1 MIRKYQQPQ
10 QAAHTQLPSV
20 KRLYFLGSRIV
31 SDFAITTT
39 GCSDGSRA
47 GRYKTLP
54 ADGGRHHRRR
64 RRRHVYDVKFP
75 FVCLFAF
82 FLKKRKTLLSSVS
95 TVDCKLDWTKNKF
108 WRITSFSCFVCAMT
122 KGSVTYHFLLFRALL
137 LSRSIPWNPIKF
149 VHSKM
154 LENVKTVLRNLFLY
168 SSLGWHCCCCR
179 SLLFSFDP
187 FRGGRK
193 LFHVTFCRRQFAET
207 EISHFWAVHCF
218 EVAMNRNEQKQPKMY
233 KNSKWYCSVPI
244 VVNVHKH

>member
-39 GCSDGSRA
+39 GCSDGSCA

-82 FLKKRKTLLSSVS
+82 FKKKKNVTFECVNSWLQIGLNEKQILTNHVIFMFCLCDDKRFSYLPLPSISCSS
-95 TVDCKLDWTKNKF
+95 TVSL
-108 WRITSFSCFVCAMT
+108 
-122 KGSVTYHFLLFRALL
+122 
-137 LSRSIPWNPIKF
+137 
-149 VHSKM
+149 HSMK
-154 LENVKTVLRNLFLY
+154 
-168 SSLGWHCCCCR
+168 
-179 SLLFSFDP
+179 
-187 FRGGRK
+187 
-193 LFHVTFCRRQFAET
+193 
-207 EISHFWAVHCF
+207 SH
-218 EVAMNRNEQKQPKMY
+218 
-233 KNSKWYCSVPI
+233 
-244 VVNVHKH
+244 